1 MAYIIRHSLSGSI
14 NGGYIP
20 EDARSHISHLS
31 QSRGPKS
38 RATSIADLT
47 GKPPYPGLGMGLQMS
62 RPGKYRICQK
72 EYNSF
77 VVISNKV
84 NKIASFDMNLLISF
98 MLC

>member
-1 MAYIIRHSLSGSI
+1 MYVLFLGNQHLLSGSI

-47 GKPPYPGLGMGLQMS
+47 GKPPYPGLGVGLGLS
-62 RPGKYRICQK
+62 RPGT
-72 EYNSF
+72 
-77 VVISNKV
+77 VIH
-84 NKIASFDMNLLISF
+84 DDIS
-98 MLC
+98 LT